1 MGLRYRIKVSEVI
14 LTVYFKSLNEV
25 LAALYFTACFIVIC
39 LISNE
44 FITLMPCFAICI
56 LYSIFL
62 KCFKTAL
69 FCLPTVVLLVLINP
83 LFNTMGETPLFYV
96 NDNPYTLEALVTGIK
111 AAVMI
116 LTLILWFQIAV
127 RCINTERLF
136 HVLSKLFPA
145 ISLMLSM
152 IYKSTD
158 DFKLRAKRASVCQK
172 CFIKGNK
179 KRFKRASAVFLSTS
193 QNAFESSVIKGISM
207 TSRGYGNRRKSNVY
221 KVKFRID
228 DIGVFSL
235 AAAVLAA
242 SMFSKGI
249 LFAVLFSVL
258 LLIPAVYQIRE
269 EVKWHFLKSK
279 I

>member
-1 MGLRYRIKVSEVI
+1 M
-14 LTVYFKSLNEV
+14 TVHFKNLNEV
-25 LAALYFTACFIVIC
+25 PAALYFTVCFIVIC
-39 LISNE
+39 FISNE
-44 FITLMPCFAICI
+44 FITLIPCFVICI
-56 LYSIFL
+56 IYSIFL

-69 FCLPTVVLLVLINP
+69 FCLPTVMLLVLINP
-83 LFNTMGETPLFYV
+83 LFNTIGETPLFYV

-111 AAVMI
+111 SAVMI

-136 HVLSKLFPA
+136 HALSRLFPA

-152 IYKSTD
+152 IYKSTS
-158 DFKLRAKRASVCQK
+158 DFKLRAKRASACQNG
-172 CFIKGNK
+172 FIKGNK

-207 TSRGYGNRRKSNVY
+207 TSRGYGKRKKSNVF
-221 KVKFRID
+221 KLKFRID
-228 DIGVFSL
+228 DVVVFSL
-235 AAAVLAA
+235 SAIILTV
-242 SMFSKGI
+242 SIFSKGI
-249 LFAVLFSVL
+249 LFAVLFSAA

-269 EVKWHFLKSK
+269 EIKWHFLKSK